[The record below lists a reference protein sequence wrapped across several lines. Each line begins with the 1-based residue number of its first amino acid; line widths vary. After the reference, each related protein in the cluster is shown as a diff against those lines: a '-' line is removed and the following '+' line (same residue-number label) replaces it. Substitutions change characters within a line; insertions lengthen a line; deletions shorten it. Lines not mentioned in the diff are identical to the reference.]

1 MNQKP
6 VIIGGGGH
14 ARSLM
19 AMAPEEMK
27 PEAYVDLSDIMSLRY
42 LGTDEEFL
50 ADEKN
55 AGLPLIIGFVAPA
68 SCSMEPRK
76 NLIERYSGRHFA
88 TIIAEDATVER
99 DAVIGAGSMIFH
111 RAVVN
116 TGVFLGDHVI
126 INTGAIVEHDTT
138 VGSNTFIGPGAILL
152 GGVAVGRDVYIGAGS
167 CIRNGATI
175 CDGVTLAM
183 CSVVAK
189 DIEAPGF
196 YAGNPA
202 RKLR

>member
-1 MNQKP
+1 MDKP

-14 ARSLM
+14 ARSLL
-19 AMAPEEMK
+19 AMAPESVK
-27 PEAYVDLSDIMSLRY
+27 PHSYVDFSDTLPLER
-42 LGTDEEFL
+42 LGNDDEFL
-50 ADEKN
+50 ADGRY
-55 AGLPLIIGFVAPA
+55 ADMPVTIGFVAPE

-76 NLIERYSGRHFA
+76 RIIEKYSGHIFA
-88 TIIAEDATVER
+88 TIIAADAVVEP
-99 DAVIGAGSMIFH
+99 DTVIGAGTMIFH
-111 RAVVN
+111 KAVVN
-116 TGVFLGDHVI
+116 TAVFLGDNVVV
-126 INTGAIVEHDTT
+126 NTGAIVEHDTT

-152 GGVAVGRDVYIGAGS
+152 GGVTVGSDVYIGAGS
-167 CIRNGATI
+167 CIRNGAKI

-189 DIEAPGF
+189 DIEIPGF